1 MVARSSAPTSGDYEH
16 CVSLSERVSWTVDEI
31 LTAQQ
36 ELDFTR
42 PFLPEAMVN
51 LTRAPLAAADRLRLN
66 HIRANSYLNLFVFVE
81 EYIVATAMRHAQAEQ
96 FGSPDALRAL
106 LRFADEELKHQQ
118 LFRRF
123 RAAFER
129 GFGARCDVVENAT
142 DVAGFILGKSPLGV
156 LVTTLHLEL
165 VTQLHYVSSVREGA
179 SLENIEPTFRSLLKH
194 HWLEESQHAQID
206 ALEIAKLACDAPAEL
221 LDQAVTDY
229 LEVLSAFDAVLE
241 RQTDLDLDTL
251 ARLSP
256 GIEGTTRDELRIQ
269 QLASYR
275 KSFLLDG
282 LDHPAV
288 IATLQQLTD
297 TAASQAAALAAR
309 YR

>member
-1 MVARSSAPTSGDYEH
+1 MNARFEPPTAGDYER
-16 CVSLSERVSWTVDEI
+16 CVNLSERVAWTVDEI

-42 PFLPEAMVN
+42 PFLPEAMVS
-51 LTRAPLAAADRLRLN
+51 LARAPLAPADRLRLN

-106 LRFADEELKHQQ
+106 LRFADEEIKHQQ

-129 GFGARCDVVENAT
+129 GFGAPCDVVENAT
-142 DVAGFILGKSPLGV
+142 DVAGFILARSPLGV

-179 SLENIEPTFRSLLKH
+179 SQENIEPTFRSLLKH
-194 HWLEESQHAQID
+194 HWLEESQHARID
-206 ALEIAKLACDAPAEL
+206 ELEIAKLAADAPAEL
-221 LDQAVTDY
+221 LEQAVSDY
-229 LEVLSAFDAVLE
+229 LEILRAFDEVLA
-241 RQTDLDLDTL
+241 RQTELDLDTL
-251 ARLSP
+251 ARLTP
-256 GIEGTTRDELRIQ
+256 GIAGATRDELRTQ

-282 LDHPAV
+282 LDHPTV
-288 IATLQQLTD
+288 IATLQQLTA
-297 TAASQAAALAAR
+297 TAASQAAALAER